1 MSYIICIKWAHLY
14 LKGTFILSYSTKY
27 FKSLEDDKKVRKPK
41 WLFFLLTHVHLNP
54 GFSPGLVNQAF
65 SMRFCRSTKTVG
77 DLLMEGTMLSHQLR
91 EKYNLPQNNIF
102 KYFQMYQISSCILMG
117 FPFKLWRRLFNL
129 SLGFTKLRQFHQVT
143 TCFSSNLSG
152 KWIWERISWLMC
164 GIRFGQVL
172 QVAYLPTKP
181 QSCSSWSNTGSK
193 SH

>member
-1 MSYIICIKWAHLY
+1 
-14 LKGTFILSYSTKY
+14 
-27 FKSLEDDKKVRKPK
+27 
-41 WLFFLLTHVHLNP
+41 
-54 GFSPGLVNQAF
+54 
-65 SMRFCRSTKTVG
+65 
-77 DLLMEGTMLSHQLR
+77 MEGTMLSHQLR

-143 TCFSSNLSG
+143 TWFSSNLSG

-193 SH
+193 SHWWNAIHLIHCFQNNKCNKWRFIFPLYILMPSINDFWVKICKEMNIIIRKKLDLTPICLLWV